1 LFYTAYGDPICDC
14 PLGQFPFPKRRD
26 NCVSLFTRGPC
37 RKGEIVNFN
46 NATGALGCLPDK
58 CVNIKRQQSIEAEE
72 TQLLPSADDGLC
84 YPLRSSCSNGSSAIF
99 DYDIFKMRPTCRVIK
114 SSAANDD
121 EADLNEIYN
130 QLYPDYDFYRFIL
143 TYNNNRRNKLNR
155 RLTGGEL
162 NYRRK
167 LHSKTLSRP

>member
-1 LFYTAYGDPICDC
+1 
-14 PLGQFPFPKRRD
+14 
-26 NCVSLFTRGPC
+26 
-37 RKGEIVNFN
+37 
-46 NATGALGCLPDK
+46 LGCLPDE
-58 CVNIKRQQSIEAEE
+58 CDNIRRQQSIEAEE

-84 YPLRSSCSNGSSAIF
+84 YPLGSSCPNDSSAIF

-121 EADLNEIYN
+121 EADLDEIYN
-130 QLYPDYDFYRFIL
+130 QLYPEYDFYRLIL

-167 LHSKTLSRP
+167 LGIIQRKQGGSLTSGVFQVPSSLPDPLLNSCRPGAKKDNNFKCTNSAA